1 MPLQKPEEV
10 LKNLQQGQ
18 FQPIYF
24 FHGEEAYFIDQ
35 LADYIE
41 AHALPAHEQGFNQV
55 VFYGKDLSLGQ
66 LVNQARSFPMMAERQ
81 VVLVREFQE
90 VGDLRSEEASQILLK
105 YIEAP
110 LPSTILVLSHKHKS
124 LDKRK
129 ALYKALEKKAV
140 VVESKKLYDNQVPAW
155 IERYVKEQGFRIGPP
170 AVQLLFESIGNELS
184 RLRKE
189 IDKIAINYPEKGEIT
204 PAAIQQYVG
213 ISKEYNVF
221 ELQKALIEKNVLKA
235 NRIIRY
241 FAGNP
246 KDHPIIPMLAILY
259 QLFSRL
265 LMVHQSN
272 DRSEGH
278 LAKLLGVNPY
288 FVKDYLQALR
298 QYSLPKTIQCIEYL
312 RQADLQ
318 SKGVDSGSMNE
329 GDILQ
334 ELVFKILH

>member
-1 MPLQKPEEV
+1 
-10 LKNLQQGQ
+10 
-18 FQPIYF
+18 
-24 FHGEEAYFIDQ
+24 
-35 LADYIE
+35 
-41 AHALPAHEQGFNQV
+41 
-55 VFYGKDLSLGQ
+55 
-66 LVNQARSFPMMAERQ
+66 
-81 VVLVREFQE
+81 
-90 VGDLRSEEASQILLK
+90 
-105 YIEAP
+105 
-110 LPSTILVLSHKHKS
+110 
-124 LDKRK
+124 
-129 ALYKALEKKAV
+129 
-140 VVESKKLYDNQVPAW
+140 VPAW